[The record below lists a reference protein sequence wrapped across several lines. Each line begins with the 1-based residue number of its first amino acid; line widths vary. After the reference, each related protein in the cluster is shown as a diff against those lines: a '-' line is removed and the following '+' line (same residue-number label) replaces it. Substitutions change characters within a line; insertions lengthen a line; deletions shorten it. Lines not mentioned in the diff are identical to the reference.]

1 MATEQRQSKSERI
14 NVRFPRSLLEE
25 LRRSVPA
32 RQRSTV
38 IVAGTAIMLAELK
51 QKQALRAGAG
61 AWTDENHPDLHT
73 QEDINRYLGEI
84 RGSMNARLS
93 RDPA

>member
-1 MATEQRQSKSERI
+1 
-14 NVRFPRSLLEE
+14 
-25 LRRSVPA
+25 
-32 RQRSTV
+32 
-38 IVAGTAIMLAELK
+38 MLAELK